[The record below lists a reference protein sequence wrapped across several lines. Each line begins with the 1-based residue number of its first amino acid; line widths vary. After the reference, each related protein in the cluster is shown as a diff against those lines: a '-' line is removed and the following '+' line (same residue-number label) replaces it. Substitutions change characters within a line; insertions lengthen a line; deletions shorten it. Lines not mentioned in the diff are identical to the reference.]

1 MDTFYFG
8 CTKGEFITELE
19 RKIGEFKDPYFTF
32 YISKTN
38 KCITIIPIFKMSL
51 NVFTERPIPF
61 YPYPIVRVEI
71 MESHN
76 LTIKTKYKMSFIMRF
91 TILIMSLALLLNL
104 IGEGFRRFMHTLTR
118 SGWFVLPGIIIIR
131 GSIYLIKKRIC
142 KIFLMDFY
150 KHLDHYCERKNY

>member
-1 MDTFYFG
+1 
-8 CTKGEFITELE
+8 
-19 RKIGEFKDPYFTF
+19 
-32 YISKTN
+32 
-38 KCITIIPIFKMSL
+38 
-51 NVFTERPIPF
+51 
-61 YPYPIVRVEI
+61 
-71 MESHN
+71 
-76 LTIKTKYKMSFIMRF
+76 MSFIMRF